1 MLVEFLA
8 RLFGSAQGADENAP
22 PQFVRLAHPVSDRP
36 DRPAKFGRSSN
47 WLVVRTDDPQAVA
60 DALGLED
67 VQASNWASGLKMTQ
81 EMSAAGFG
89 QLAINPA
96 AFVTPAIDGWVAV
109 TTRHL
114 GPVDELSVVE
124 VEEVLEKLS
133 MSFGEAQYFGAF
145 PGAAYIAWYRA
156 RDGKLTRGLTYV
168 GQGDGFLD
176 NFGETTP
183 EELELGFGDLTGR
196 APEEMQDLS
205 PAEDDHLRVADLWS
219 FNPDQLEDREDLD
232 KSTGLLGYFPEP

>member
-8 RLFGSAQGADENAP
+8 RLFGGAQGAGENTA

-36 DRPAKFGRSSN
+36 DRPAKFGRRSN
-47 WLVVRTDDPQAVA
+47 WLAVRADDPQAVV

-89 QLAINPA
+89 KLAINPA
-96 AFVTPAIDGWVAV
+96 AFVTPVIDGWVAV

-124 VEEVLEKLS
+124 VEEVLERLS
-133 MSFGEAQYFGAF
+133 ERFGEAQYFGGF
-145 PGAAYIAWYRA
+145 PGAGYIAWYRA
-156 RDGKLTRGLTYV
+156 RDGKLIRGLTYV
-168 GQGDGFLD
+168 GQGEGFLD

-183 EELELGFGDLTGR
+183 EEIELGFGNLTGR
-196 APEEMQDLS
+196 EPEEMQDLT
-205 PAEDDHLRVADLWS
+205 PAEDGHLRVAGLWS
-219 FNPDQLEDREDLD
+219 FNPDQLEDREDLE
-232 KSTGLLGYFPEP
+232 KSTGLLGYFVGE